1 MKGLIIALQ
10 FLTKI
15 PIRPRLKIESED
27 LGKSMLWFPLIGLI
41 IGGILVLVNVIASK
55 FFSPLLL
62 NILILL
68 ILIWITGAIHLDGFV
83 DTVDGFSGGR
93 TKEEVLRIMRDS
105 SAGVIGIIGLICLLL
120 LKLGL
125 LQELKGN
132 FKNQVLLLMPVM
144 GRWSLVLTSFFSPY
158 ARKEDGLGKPF
169 TEYVKLKEFA
179 IATLLA
185 LIIGIIFLKFTCLIL
200 LSSIFV
206 VTFLAGRF
214 FLRKIGGVTGD
225 TLGAVNEI
233 AEITCLFILLGV
245 KSCQVI

>member
-15 PIRPRLKIESED
+15 PIKKKGQATFYTLIKSKD

-41 IGGILVLVNVIASK
+41 IGGILVLINIIASK
-55 FFSPLLL
+55 FFSPLLV

-68 ILIWITGAIHLDGFV
+68 VLIWITGAIHLDGFV
-83 DTVDGFSGGR
+83 DTLDGLSGGR

-125 LQELKGN
+125 
-132 FKNQVLLLMPVM
+132 
-144 GRWSLVLTSFFSPY
+144 WSLVLASFLSPY
-158 ARKEDGLGKPF
+158 ARKEGGLGKPF
-169 TEYVKLKEFA
+169 TEYVKLKEFV

-185 LIIGIIFLKFTCLIL
+185 LIIGIIFLRFTCLIL
-200 LSSIFV
+200 FASIFV

-225 TLGAVNEI
+225 TLGAVNEV

-245 KSCQVI
+245 KLCQVI